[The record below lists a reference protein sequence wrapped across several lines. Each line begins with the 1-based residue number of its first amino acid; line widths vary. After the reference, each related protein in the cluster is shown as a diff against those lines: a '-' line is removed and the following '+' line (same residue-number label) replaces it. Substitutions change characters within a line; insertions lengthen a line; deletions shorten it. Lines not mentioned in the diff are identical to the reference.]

1 MNRPSSHFREGVTW
15 ELPSSAVGT
24 VQLQWRGRLL
34 CRTQLLGSQL
44 EEWAHQGHGH
54 TGVGHLCLE
63 CPEGHRQDGRGMVG
77 WEKSQLSCKVGG

>member
-44 EEWAHQGHGH
+44 EGGHIKDMDAQGSGIS
-54 TGVGHLCLE
+54 V
-63 CPEGHRQDGRGMVG
+63 
-77 WEKSQLSCKVGG
+77 